1 MGKRH
6 GVFNIV
12 KTIMYDMKVEGE
24 PLDNGKET
32 IGARRGRRGQGST
45 SKGYIFRVH
54 IILAKVLFEMLS
66 YAQ

>member
-1 MGKRH
+1 
-6 GVFNIV
+6 
-12 KTIMYDMKVEGE
+12 MYDMKVEGE